1 MRWRGFFRYL
11 FPGAGESSEIREDGR
26 QDVVGPDQNDDS
38 IRRYAQY
45 GIEPLGDVD
54 RQIAAY
60 AEVDESDRLFCGR
73 FASSSIHLKV
83 PLAAVVL
90 EPRQAMVSGA
100 DTVNSASD
108 GPQWYSLS
116 NDRYL
121 LNKSEV
127 SLAMELIVETSFD
140 ITLGVLR

>member
-1 MRWRGFFRYL
+1 
-11 FPGAGESSEIREDGR
+11 
-26 QDVVGPDQNDDS
+26 
-38 IRRYAQY
+38 
-45 GIEPLGDVD
+45 
-54 RQIAAY
+54 
-60 AEVDESDRLFCGR
+60 
-73 FASSSIHLKV
+73 
-83 PLAAVVL
+83 VVL

-108 GPQWYSLS
+108 GPLWYSLS